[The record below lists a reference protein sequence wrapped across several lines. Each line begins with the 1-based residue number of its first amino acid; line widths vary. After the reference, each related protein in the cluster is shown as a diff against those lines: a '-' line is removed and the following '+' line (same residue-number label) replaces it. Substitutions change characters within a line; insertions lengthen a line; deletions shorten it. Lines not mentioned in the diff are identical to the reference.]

1 MEQDRRRNPDPSAHR
16 DSPKKKDRHRPS
28 YKSIYTKPSMYPYEP
43 VSEFSVGQWNLRGQR
58 LYPAMSDSAVC
69 SYPFPNEFSM
79 NPTFP
84 MYPVLPPTMYSV
96 GLESN
101 RRSNRY
107 RRKSKAPDMEA
118 NSNNSANFT
127 SLPPVNNE
135 DIDCSQ
141 KRRFSDPGLNNA
153 EESNDSS
160 SSESISDE
168 CSLVNESLVEQ
179 ITELKSENKRLHS
192 ELESTR
198 TELKLMRSEIAVVA
212 NKVSC
217 HEPFSLAR
225 KFDRLISTSIVGE
238 IDSLK
243 KRLTMLERQLDHLR
257 IHSKVDSKVNG
268 EATTD
273 EIEIATKR
281 INDSVDKISKLQNSI
296 EHTKERDCNSNTTAT
311 FDANSDVVAESSSD
325 CNGNSLSTISCE
337 SLSSS
342 LGPGSLHS
350 ATVTLCGPVT
360 DL

>member
-1 MEQDRRRNPDPSAHR
+1 
-16 DSPKKKDRHRPS
+16 
-28 YKSIYTKPSMYPYEP
+28 MYPYEP

-225 KFDRLISTSIVGE
+225 KFDRLISVHPSE
-238 IDSLK
+238 
-243 KRLTMLERQLDHLR
+243 
-257 IHSKVDSKVNG
+257 
-268 EATTD
+268 
-273 EIEIATKR
+273 
-281 INDSVDKISKLQNSI
+281 
-296 EHTKERDCNSNTTAT
+296 
-311 FDANSDVVAESSSD
+311 
-325 CNGNSLSTISCE
+325 TI
-337 SLSSS
+337 
-342 LGPGSLHS
+342 
-350 ATVTLCGPVT
+350 
-360 DL
+360 

>member
-1 MEQDRRRNPDPSAHR
+1 MYIIRITKQWNKIGEQPNNSFLFLLQPFCEIQYSSFSRLRRRNPDPPAHR
-16 DSPKKKDRHRPS
+16 DSSKKKDRHRPS
-28 YKSIYTKPSMYPYEP
+28 YKSVYTKPSMYPYEP

-84 MYPVLPPTMYSV
+84 MYSVLPPTMYSV
-96 GLESN
+96 GLETS
-101 RRSNRY
+101 RRSSRY
-107 RRKSKAPDMEA
+107 RRKSKAPDAEMS
-118 NSNNSANFT
+118 SNNNANFT

-160 SSESISDE
+160 SSESTSDE

-225 KFDRLISTSIVGE
+225 KY
-238 IDSLK
+238 DSLMGLS
-243 KRLTMLERQLDHLR
+243 RLE
-257 IHSKVDSKVNG
+257 
-268 EATTD
+268 
-273 EIEIATKR
+273 
-281 INDSVDKISKLQNSI
+281 
-296 EHTKERDCNSNTTAT
+296 
-311 FDANSDVVAESSSD
+311 
-325 CNGNSLSTISCE
+325 TI
-337 SLSSS
+337 
-342 LGPGSLHS
+342 
-350 ATVTLCGPVT
+350 
-360 DL
+360 